1 MMLQTM
7 IMLEFKG
14 GPQMDQS
21 ILGNFTAIA
30 ETKLSFSFFWRYTRL
45 HLFIY
50 KLVRKIFGIN
60 IYIIKMGKKQTCFSS
75 NQDFSNFCFF

>member
-14 GPQMDQS
+14 DPQMDQL

-30 ETKLSFSFFWRYTRL
+30 ETKFLISGLYDNSESDTEIQIQKVSFT
-45 HLFIY
+45 
-50 KLVRKIFGIN
+50 
-60 IYIIKMGKKQTCFSS
+60 
-75 NQDFSNFCFF
+75 